1 MILTGKCKE
10 KFLECKNCLKTF
22 STIRK
27 KLFCSDKCCDK
38 YHSSKRGI
46 KKYDTSDLLGEIWID
61 VKDYEGFYQVSNL
74 GRVKSLDRIVL
85 PNKFYAS
92 KILKGSLNKD
102 GYRRILLY
110 KNSKYKGTSIHRLVA
125 THFIDNPE
133 NKPCIN
139 HINGIRNDN
148 RVENLEWV
156 TYSENERHAYD
167 VLGKVS
173 YGAKKKPIKK
183 ANEIYNERIK

>member
-1 MILTGKCKE
+1 MGDRP
-10 KFLECKNCLKTF
+10 
-22 STIRK
+22 SK
-27 KLFCSDKCCDK
+27 K
-38 YHSSKRGI
+38 HSVERV
-46 KKYDTSDLLGEIWID
+46 D
-61 VKDYEGFYQVSNL
+61 VNDN
-74 GRVKSLDRIVL
+74 
-85 PNKFYAS
+85 
-92 KILKGSLNKD
+92 
-102 GYRRILLY
+102 Y

-156 TYSENERHAYD
+156 TYSENERHAYN

-173 YGAKKKPIKK
+173 YGSKKKPIKK
-183 ANEIYNERIK
+183 ANILYNDKK